1 MELAEREAPD
11 LAQELIG
18 PYLRSAGLL
27 GAHTAGLHCALAA
40 ATEDAS
46 FHREPFSRFYQRS
59 RYQAM
64 RGLTSQ
70 VLHTL
75 RRRLDDLPR
84 SIRREARRVLE
95 REDRALSRFRWL
107 LDRRI
112 PACRIRCH
120 GNYHLE
126 QVLVQRGRVHGHRLR
141 GRAPTPAR
149 RAPSQAFAPAR
160 CGQACCAPST
170 TPLGGRSRSALMAP
184 PGARAAARPSSN
196 GPDSGV
202 GGCAPRSCAS
212 TSESRAGSTWCRQI
226 ANTRSAPRR
235 VPARAGHLRAGLRA
249 RGTPGMDRDPTP
261 GNSRR
266 CWKHGR
272 DGDPPRRQEK

>member
-1 MELAEREAPD
+1 MELAGARGARF
-11 LAQELIG
+11 G
-18 PYLRSAGLL
+18 PGAHRPVPPLGGARL

-40 ATEDAS
+40 ATQDAS
-46 FHREPFSRFYQRS
+46 FDREPFRRFYQRS

-84 SIRREARRVLE
+84 SIRREARRILE

-107 LDRRI
+107 LDRKI

-120 GNYHLE
+120 GNYHLQ
-126 QVLVQRGRVHGHRLR
+126 QVLCSGDDFTVIDFEGEPRRPLGERRLKR
-141 GRAPTPAR
+141 SPLHDVASMLRSFDYAAR
-149 RAPSQAFAPAR
+149 RALAKRADGA
-160 CGQACCAPST
+160 A
-170 TPLGGRSRSALMAP
+170 
-184 PGARAAARPSSN
+184 GARAAARPGSN

-226 ANTRSAPRR
+226 ANS
-235 VPARAGHLRAGLRA
+235 
-249 RGTPGMDRDPTP
+249 
-261 GNSRR
+261 
-266 CWKHGR
+266 
-272 DGDPPRRQEK
+272 

>member
-1 MELAEREAPD
+1 M
-11 LAQELIG
+11 AQELIG
-18 PYLRSAGLL
+18 PYFRSAGLL

-40 ATEDAS
+40 ATQDPS

-107 LDRRI
+107 LDRKI

-126 QVLVQRGRVHGHRLR
+126 QVLCSGDDFTVIDFEGEPRRPLGERRLKR
-141 GRAPTPAR
+141 SPLHDVASMLRSFDYAAR
-149 RAPSQAFAPAR
+149 RALAERADGAAGRAR
-160 CGQACCAPST
+160 
-170 TPLGGRSRSALMAP
+170 GRR
-184 PGARAAARPSSN
+184 PGSN
-196 GPDSGV
+196 GPDSGA

-226 ANTRSAPRR
+226 ANS
-235 VPARAGHLRAGLRA
+235 
-249 RGTPGMDRDPTP
+249 
-261 GNSRR
+261 
-266 CWKHGR
+266 
-272 DGDPPRRQEK
+272 